1 MLSSNVQSMDF
12 MAWLLWM
19 MRPLNGCST
28 PVLRSAVAKQWIAT
42 LTTRSN
48 NDEVD
53 KNEVKQD
60 EFLADFASKLETIA
74 N

>member
-1 MLSSNVQSMDF
+1 
-12 MAWLLWM
+12 M

>member
-1 MLSSNVQSMDF
+1 
-12 MAWLLWM
+12 
-19 MRPLNGCST
+19 
-28 PVLRSAVAKQWIAT
+28 VAKQWIAT